1 MKKIFNSRHVF
12 SFMSTVLLVLTILT
26 TVVLFGVLK
35 INDLSVSAAT
45 TTFTVNKNVAVDVY
59 VYGEDVEYD
68 VENSNLLI
76 DTYIVEV
83 GSTVYLRA
91 VNDTELFNGWT
102 IINNG
107 TTTKPT
113 TAYTSVS
120 VEGEVSVSLS
130 SVAPSGFSRG
140 HLKYDMIPVTE
151 ASHLIAIQKIL
162 DFGKNTLTNEIVEEY
177 GKLFGT
183 NDYYRDAADK
193 AKFINDN
200 NLFDVVQNGYY
211 GINNNLSVF
220 GDEFVGI
227 GNETYPFKGVFVG
240 TDEGTS
246 IISTISATEK
256 GGNNYYGLFSILE
269 KEAVLLN
276 LSLSTSIGIEKAGSS
291 VSNGVIYAGGV
302 AGKFNNAFM
311 NNCEVKAIMS
321 ITSGYSTVY
330 AGGIAGHMSGGLN
343 AINECTYDGS
353 STGWIITNN
362 SDKNN
367 FIGYIAGYTDG
378 AYLKDFNLNVTN
390 ADIMISSS
398 SDDTSSSV
406 SLGTLFGYYN
416 GTRTSEI
423 SNVKINSISSS
434 KLQSIVN
441 YGNSYVGGAIGYV
454 NATNELEIGDINF
467 TNSSEYKSKYIS
479 QSFDKN
485 SHANVYVGGLF
496 AVTSGTVKASDEFK
510 TNIKNIAI
518 DDKIIKRGEYI
529 FSGNYC
535 FEAINNGFIDN
546 STYGKCIAG
555 GLVGK
560 GYFDILGISGNN
572 SQILIN
578 DGKGLFE
585 VVATQSQTA
594 ESQNYNTAKGDI
606 EHLIASLVFGIISN
620 SSNDI
625 DVNYIDVYATNTIV
639 NAIRENG
646 SKAMGDVRVAGFNG
660 FSNETSYD
668 DINLYIN
675 DSNFLL
681 ESLSYVVKNNY
692 SDSDSNNAYCG
703 GLFAEVEGGSAT
715 STVSVKN
722 SKIAGYNET
731 DFTEVGTT
739 LKIKST
745 QNSQAPGGKD
755 FVDENYTGGLIGHI
769 YRVNTVSGMTYYGS
783 ETNEDYVIQQGHENP
798 DSAFCGGIIGLVKQ
812 IGAYSNTVNI
822 TDCKVKNATVEVYA
836 TNINDFASPDIMLG
850 GIVGASYI
858 NENIT
863 TNYTN
868 LYVYNSQIHA
878 YAYEDMETNV
888 AGIVGALTWDGSQT
902 ISNCYVFGSSIS
914 GVSSTTSAAEHDKD
928 AAYASGILAHGYNI
942 TPKIYNCAV
951 IDSDVIARGERTGYV
966 YATGLYRRRSG
977 GQTPTFFNCY
987 INSTI
992 EGYVNN
998 TLSNSSSYVV
1008 ANHGSSSNTVSISS
1022 TNYTDYLYYTSNLK
1036 NTQINASNTN
1046 NIESVSINDLK
1057 VDGTVNLNT
1066 IITYN
1071 KGTKVYPVLRNGTE
1085 FSIANAG
1092 TTGEVSITK
1101 TGTGDYSTDVMDL
1114 WINANPNGVAGQ
1126 NPSSLSPEE
1135 AHDNG
1140 WFLLASINV
1149 YSGEYDK
1156 TNIDDISD
1164 DIEIIYTDG
1173 TNNYLFDKEDA
1184 GGKRY
1189 LKHILDASVLVRSG
1203 YLESTITDQT
1213 VKLGSNTFNLIKE
1226 IDINVYEGIHS
1237 MNIDFSVNEKPLY
1250 NIVLLDSNGN
1260 IINKNPN
1267 NLDNY
1272 GTYDY
1277 TYVIDGNNTNYS
1289 LNYYPNPEMSGN
1301 SDISFYIAFQVGTST
1316 NTVYD
1321 LSVIKVTLSPNVRT
1335 LIGAK
1340 PADYSP
1346 SLNIRD
1352 AIVGTLSNPYLLE
1365 VGSITK
1371 FVPVFI
1377 RSNDIEYKE
1386 YFDDINV
1393 EYVTYSTNA
1402 GNYATARSNGELKI
1416 ETYSA
1421 STYEIVLTSKVN
1433 TSEKI
1438 TVYFKSAVVN
1448 TVYNV
1453 TYTATGAD
1461 LSSIGKASRE
1471 ADFYFDLDI
1480 YSSYSSVLNRMDG
1493 LNRKDALI
1501 IKIGG
1506 TQYNDY
1512 RLIADGAEIVA
1523 GTEKPKPLAGREDVS
1538 KYTVIIPAAAVTGN
1552 IDITINL
1559 DVVYDV
1565 TFVLNCSK
1573 FNTEYHGPVTKTYK
1587 VLAGDSLATYFKDTI
1602 DTGENIDIINQW
1614 VNDATLFGYAFNGF
1628 YLVDNADSLPAY
1640 GYDLT
1645 TLVANNAKVNT
1656 SLTFYGCWS
1665 FLIELIEAPGTH
1677 IVTSFADSFMKDYY
1691 VADKVTDTIKIPIN
1705 SNRGYIFTITKDE
1718 GFIGEAEVRAFAL
1731 TKHDE
1736 NIITDEIVVEKYHE
1750 NQYLY
1755 YIPPEAIKGYLV
1767 IATSVGNSE
1776 IIVGE
1781 NSASVTEE
1789 LLPQDGVYTFKYVI
1803 NHRNTASEK
1812 SFIYNTGIDGNEDGN
1827 LDYNRDIMLEFFEQ
1841 TFNGSNLGEKARYLE
1856 KGTVIEVYY
1865 QMFVNGSITNQV
1877 IGSYIVDDNNTA
1889 RVFLKDFTLINN
1901 DSSTK
1906 AFEEIT
1912 FRDLLA
1918 GNENSS
1924 EVYYFSITPPNGS
1937 TLDSNKI
1944 INYLVN
1950 CGYYYNDSGNYR
1962 YIEGERSTKEFV
1974 NIPIQGQLD
1983 VMIMHESAMH
1993 RNIYSVSPS
2002 RITNVDVKD
2011 SENLIFNFQ
2020 DITKYNI
2027 LNLTLTNTVTT
2038 GADYIKLS
2046 GTIGSRSELIS
2057 SELGFYIKD
2066 IKFTA
2071 GYNKGD
2077 INIYGSNDGT
2087 TWNIVDTIS
2096 VKSEEYAEYTSKFTT
2111 NYRYFKLDNVS
2122 GNDIHISKLS
2132 VSDLQTAIDYEIEFL
2147 SSNQPAVSGNTH
2159 TYSLT
2164 NEIVGDSRHD
2174 GKKFMLA
2181 VQIYNASS
2189 KIVES
2194 LDTSIHL
2201 LVNGTKYYPNDADA
2215 LGKSVMY
2222 FNLTDILTALGT
2234 DQFDFQL
2241 VLPAE
2246 YANYEVVTQL
2256 LEAKLSLKPAMGEV
2270 RETISLITKANITYN
2285 YVYVGGA
2292 SSSGSVT
2299 HTNPLIISGDTMLV
2313 AAVDGTLV
2321 FGGWYIDE
2329 ELTRQVSSVS
2339 LADGNTTLYGAFYPA
2354 GTVIYKAT
2362 FSVDSVAI
2370 SDVILPAGGN
2380 IVVPELPSMYEKTGY
2395 TFVGWSD
2402 GVNTYTA
2409 NSVIA
2414 MPNANTTY
2422 NAVYK
2427 VNKYTISFDTTG
2439 GDLVQ
2444 SITLDYGAAITTM
2457 VPNPERTGYEF
2468 AGWDQELPATMPAYD
2483 MVIKANWN
2491 PHTYIIRFDANGASG
2506 TMADQAMT
2514 YGQTKQLN
2522 ANAYTMPG
2530 YAFVGWAVDSTGD
2543 PVYADKAAVSNL
2555 TPENGDVFTLYARWK
2570 PVLTISFETNGGTI
2584 ISPIHVLYDE
2594 YLEKPATP
2602 YKEGH
2607 SFVGWY
2613 TDSTLQNE
2621 FDFENTKV
2629 QSSYTLY
2636 AKWQINQYTITFKDG
2651 DSVLGSITGDYGSAV
2666 NATSV
2671 PVLSGTNGYIV
2682 TWDSIVPTTI
2692 PSSDLTINKV
2702 SVKLTYDLNGGATTN
2717 NNPTSYVY
2725 GSTVNNLSD
2734 PTGLTTGYLFHSWEY
2749 NGSTITNLNQI
2760 VLSGDETEVIVKA
2773 KYYVSVTITNNVY
2786 FWFFGTT
2793 YYDINMTAS
2802 SSNGKLYNTSLNEL
2816 DNPFS
2821 TTVAKEGG
2829 TYMFYVAQGS
2839 IISVSATYNST
2850 NNANGGIN
2858 GETINAPTSIT
2869 FTRD

>member
-35 INDLSVSAAT
+35 INDLSISAAT

-68 VENSNLLI
+68 VENSNLLV

-102 IINNG
+102 IKNNG

-120 VEGEVSVSLS
+120 VAGEVSVSLS

-220 GDEFVGI
+220 SDEFVGI

-276 LSLSTSIGIEKAGSS
+276 LSLSTSIGIEKAESS

-367 FIGYIAGYTDG
+367 YVGFITGYAQNV
-378 AYLKDFNLNVTN
+378 YLKDLNINTTN
-390 ADIMISSS
+390 ANIMLSSKT
-398 SDDTSSSV
+398 TSTSTNNYV
-406 SLGTLFGYYN
+406 GSLIGYYN
-416 GTRTSEI
+416 GAQTSEI
-423 SNVKINSISSS
+423 SNVSLNSTSPS
-434 KLQSIVN
+434 KLQCIVDN
-441 YGNSYVGGAIGYV
+441 GNSYVGGAIGYV
-454 NATNELEIGDINF
+454 NATSALEIGDICF
-467 TNSSEYKSKYIS
+467 TNTAVQSNKFIS
-479 QSFDKN
+479 QSANKDSK
-485 SHANVYVGGLF
+485 ANVYAGGLF
-496 AVTSGTVKASDEFK
+496 AFTTGTVNASDEFK
-510 TNIKNIAI
+510 SNIKSIAI
-518 DDKIIKRGEYI
+518 DDKIVKRGEYI
-529 FSGNYC
+529 FSGN
-535 FEAINNGFIDN
+535 FRIEATNHGLNDDDRN
-546 STYGKCIAG
+546 YGKCISG

-560 GYFDILGISGNN
+560 GYFNILGTTDNN

-585 VVATQSQTA
+585 VVAVQSQTA
-594 ESQNYNTAKGDI
+594 KHESYNNKNANGNGDI
-606 EHLIASLVFGIISN
+606 EHCIASLTFGLIS
-620 SSNDI
+620 SSTNNTTISD
-625 DVNYIDVYATNTIV
+625 IDVYATKVLV
-639 NAIRENG
+639 NAVRENG
-646 SKAMGDVRVAGFNG
+646 SRGMGDVRVAGFNG
-660 FSNETSYD
+660 YSNGTSYN

-675 DSNFLL
+675 SSNFNLD
-681 ESLSYVVKNNY
+681 SLSYEVKN
-692 SDSDSNNAYCG
+692 STDDENNAYCG
-703 GLFAEVEGGSAT
+703 GIFADVEVGTIQNCKLSGYDT
-715 STVSVKN
+715 N
-722 SKIAGYNET
+722 SFEEI
-731 DFTEVGTT
+731 GTT
-739 LKIKST
+739 LKIMSI
-745 QNSQAPGGKD
+745 QNTIAGGSD
-755 FVDENYTGGLIGHI
+755 YRGENYLGGIVGQINKVYTVSGLVYNGSESTEDAIILQGHEDPDSCFSGGLIGLI
-769 YRVNTVSGMTYYGS
+769 KVTS
-783 ETNEDYVIQQGHENP
+783 ENNVTIN
-798 DSAFCGGIIGLVKQ
+798 F
-812 IGAYSNTVNI
+812 SNS
-822 TDCKVKNATVEVYA
+822 KVKNATVEAHA
-836 TNINDFASPDIMLG
+836 TVANNDSGKKNYDIMLG
-850 GIVGASYI
+850 GAVGAIFVDGGS
-858 NENIT
+858 NRNAVFDNI
-863 TNYTN
+863 
-868 LYVYNSQIHA
+868 YVYDTELRANANERIEA
-878 YAYEDMETNV
+878 NV
-888 AGIVGALTWDGSQT
+888 GGIIGATTWSSYT
-902 ISNCYVFGSSIS
+902 HTFNNCYVSGCKISATSTANISNTTNQAQAYAAGIS
-914 GVSSTTSAAEHDKD
+914 GHLTAVTVNCN
-928 AAYASGILAHGYNI
+928 Y
-942 TPKIYNCAV
+942 CAV
-951 IDSDVIARGERTGYV
+951 IDTTIT
-966 YATGLYRRRSG
+966 ATGDNDCVASG
-977 GQTPTFFNCY
+977 FTRTEEPNTCSSTLVNCY
-987 INSTI
+987 TNATI
-992 EGYVNN
+992 SSSATSYKFGNDT
-998 TLSNSSSYVV
+998 TLSTTNDRNYYTNNVSGTNTTNGTLIDNDDLQVTNSS
-1008 ANHGSSSNTVSISS
+1008 NLSSII
-1022 TNYTDYLYYTSNLK
+1022 TNY
-1036 NTQINASNTN
+1036 
-1046 NIESVSINDLK
+1046 
-1057 VDGTVNLNT
+1057 
-1066 IITYN
+1066 
-1071 KGTKVYPVLRNGTE
+1071 KGTKVWPVLKEGVDFAVNNTGTTNDVTI
-1085 FSIANAG
+1085 SKVGSNANAVDIL
-1092 TTGEVSITK
+1092 EI
-1101 TGTGDYSTDVMDL
+1101 
-1114 WINANPNGVAGQ
+1114 WINAKQNGSTN
-1126 NPSSLSPEE
+1126 NPSSMTLEQ
-1135 AHDNG
+1135 AHDDG
-1140 WFLLASINV
+1140 WFLIETINV
-1149 YSGEYDK
+1149 YSGTLDLDDVDEISTNYDL
-1156 TNIDDISD
+1156 T
-1164 DIEIIYTDG
+1164 YTDG
-1173 TNNYLFDKEDA
+1173 TNHYDYADA
-1184 GGKRY
+1184 STIDGKSVRY
-1189 LKHILDASVLVRSG
+1189 LKHILDSSIRVRSG
-1203 YLESTITDQT
+1203 YLENA
-1213 VKLGSNTFNLIKE
+1213 SNKVTFNSVEYNVIKD
-1226 IDINVYEGIHS
+1226 IDINVYEGIHDINLS
-1237 MNIDFSVNEKPLY
+1237 FEVSNMPTYEL
-1250 NIVLLDSNGN
+1250 VLLDANGN
-1260 IINKNPN
+1260 VINKNPN
-1267 NLDNY
+1267 ILDNY
-1272 GTYDY
+1272 GTYEF
-1277 TYVIDGNNTNYS
+1277 TYVVDSVNNKIKYNLVYKA
-1289 LNYYPNPEMSGN
+1289 NPEMSG
-1301 SDISFYIAFQVGTST
+1301 STDVVFYMAFRIGTTTSGT
-1316 NTVYD
+1316 YYD
-1321 LSVIKVTLSPNVRT
+1321 KSMIKITLSPNVRK
-1335 LIGAK
+1335 LVGLV
-1340 PADYSP
+1340 PANYSP

-1352 AIVGTLSNPYLLE
+1352 AVLGTSSNPYLLE
-1365 VGSITK
+1365 VDSITK
-1371 FVPVFI
+1371 FVPIFTRI
-1377 RSNDIEYKE
+1377 NDIEDKVY
-1386 YFDDINV
+1386 DSDTNV
-1393 EYVTYSTNA
+1393 EYVTYEASRNTM
-1402 GNYATARSNGELKI
+1402 RSNGELVVDGYNANAFTVK
-1416 ETYSA
+1416 A
-1421 STYEIVLTSKVN
+1421 TSIIN
-1433 TSEKI
+1433 TSESI
-1438 TVYFKSAVVN
+1438 TVYCKSAVES

-1453 TYTATGAD
+1453 TYTSIGAD

-1523 GTEKPKPLAGREDVS
+1523 GTENPKPLAGREDVS

-1552 IDITINL
+1552 IEITVNL

-1587 VLAGDSLATYFKDTI
+1587 VLAGDSLASYFKDTI

-1645 TLVANNAKVNT
+1645 TLVANNATVNT

-1803 NHRNTASEK
+1803 NHKNTASEK
-1812 SFIYNTGIDGNEDGN
+1812 SFIFNTGIEGNEDGN

-1865 QMFVNGSITNQV
+1865 QMFVNGLITNQV

-1901 DSSTK
+1901 DSSTR

-1950 CGYYYNDSGNYR
+1950 CGYYYNDNGNYR

-2077 INIYGSNDGT
+2077 INIYGSNDGV

-2147 SSNQPAVSGNTH
+2147 SSNLPAVSGNTH

-2174 GKKFMLA
+2174 DKKFMLA
-2181 VQIYNASS
+2181 VQIYNTSS

-2222 FNLTDILTALGT
+2222 FNLTDILAELGT
-2234 DQFDFQL
+2234 DQFDLQL

-2256 LEAKLSLKPAMGEV
+2256 LESKLSLKPAMGEV

-2292 SSSGSVT
+2292 TSSGSVT

-2354 GTVIYKAT
+2354 GTAIYKAT
-2362 FSVDSVAI
+2362 FSVDSTII

-2444 SITLDYGAAITTM
+2444 SITLDYGATITTM

-2483 MVIKANWN
+2483 MVIKANWT

-2522 ANAYTMPG
+2522 ANTYTMPG

-2570 PVLTISFETNGGTI
+2570 PVLTISFETNGGTT
-2584 ISPIHVLYDE
+2584 ISPIHVLCDE
-2594 YLEKPATP
+2594 YLTKPATP
-2602 YKEGH
+2602 YKEGY

-2621 FDFENTKV
+2621 FNFENTKI

-2636 AKWQINQYTITFKDG
+2636 AKWQINQYTITFTDPEG
-2651 DSVLGSITGDYGSAV
+2651 TFEDVVITDDYG
-2666 NATSV
+2666 TSI
-2671 PVLSGTNGYIV
+2671 PSTSIPTLPTKTGYTV
-2682 TWDSIVPTTI
+2682 TWNEEIPSTIPSNDITITVVYTINQYTLKFVLNNGEDDILITQDYNSIVNIPNDPEKTGFTFAGWNTTI
-2692 PSSDLTINKV
+2692 PNKMPAENMTITAIWKY
-2702 SVKLTYDLNGGATTN
+2702 SISF
-2717 NNPTSYVY
+2717 TSGNSGWNDYIV
-2725 GSTVNNLSD
+2725 VNFTSQSGRESRTL
-2734 PTGLTTGYLFHSWEY
+2734 Y
-2749 NGSTITNLNQI
+2749 NGEVVDDVIEGTVDSII
-2760 VLSGDETEVIVKA
+2760 FYSRPSGGN
-2773 KYYVSVTITNNVY
+2773 YSN
-2786 FWFFGTT
+2786 T
-2793 YYDINMTAS
+2793 YRVRIYNYDDSNYTS
-2802 SSNGKLYNTSLNEL
+2802 SSRIYRNSNTTL
-2816 DNPFS
+2816 DIQY
-2821 TTVAKEGG
+2821 EGNIN
-2829 TYMFYVAQGS
+2829 
-2839 IISVSATYNST
+2839 IISR
-2850 NNANGGIN
+2850 NG
-2858 GETINAPTSIT
+2858 
-2869 FTRD
+2869 